1 MNTMTNF
8 LVQKIFFVKKII
20 WSAPKR
26 RTQSD
31 SETTSDRKAGRSGG
45 HLGDTVS
52 QRPGLR
58 SHSMFKNDK
67 ESIKAYQ
74 KYLQD

>member
-1 MNTMTNF
+1 MTNF
-8 LVQKIFFVKKII
+8 LVQKKDYKKRI

-45 HLGDTVS
+45 YLGDTVS
-52 QRPGLR
+52 QGPCLR
-58 SHSMFKNDK
+58 SHSMFYKLLKKDK
-67 ESIKAYQ
+67 ESII
-74 KYLQD
+74 